1 MLQITVIS
9 VGKIKEKYFV
19 SAIEEYTKRLRRYA
33 SVNEV
38 ELKDEAVPESLSEN
52 ERLSVLKKEGQRIL
66 EKIPGGAYVVAL
78 CVEGKEISSEELSEF
93 INDTALSGKSHI
105 VFIIGGSLG
114 LSGEVKSRADFKL
127 SFSKMTFPH
136 RLMKVILMEQIYR
149 AFTITEGK
157 TYHK

>member
-9 VGKIKEKYFV
+9 VGKIKEKYFL
-19 SAIEEYTKRLRRYA
+19 SAIEEYTKRLKRYA
-33 SVNEV
+33 SVSEI
-38 ELKDEAVPESLSEN
+38 ELKDEAVPDNLSEN
-52 ERLSVLKKEGQRIL
+52 EKLSVLKKEGQRVL

-78 CVEGKEISSEELSEF
+78 CVEGKEISSEELSGF
-93 INDTALSGKSHI
+93 ISSAALSGKSHI

-114 LSGEVKSRADFKL
+114 LSEEVKKRADFKL

-149 AFTITEGK
+149 AFTIIEGK